1 MQVTK
6 IHHLPNCLETL
17 KRLLTAF
24 ELNLAIFF
32 CFEYIPLSTPD
43 SRVRIRCRVSMLK
56 MLVCPVLNDATM
68 RLGSLLTR
76 STEEGIPI
84 SRKQCREHFHKQQIV
99 LKKKIE
105 KEHQAFS
112 YLKSYDYE
120 MLHFK
125 NYIMTIQIDGL
136 E

>member
-1 MQVTK
+1 MKQITR
-6 IHHLPNCLETL
+6 IHRLPNRLETL
-17 KRLLTAF
+17 KQLLTVF
-24 ELNLAIFF
+24 HLNQGIFF
-32 CFEYIPLSTPD
+32 CFEYILLSTPD

-99 LKKKIE
+99 
-105 KEHQAFS
+105 
-112 YLKSYDYE
+112 
-120 MLHFK
+120 
-125 NYIMTIQIDGL
+125 
-136 E
+136 